1 MTIQSTT
8 DVYYDP
14 YDVGIDA
21 DPYPVFRRMRE
32 EAPLYYNEPHDFYA
46 VSRFADVER
55 GLLDPKTFISGRG
68 GIIELIRAKIEMPSG
83 VLIFEDPP
91 VHTIHRRLMSRVFS
105 SNRVAALEPQ
115 IREFCARSLDPLVG
129 AKEFD
134 FVTDLG
140 TQMPM
145 RVIGMLLGIPE
156 QDQEAV
162 RERVDA
168 NLRTEAGQPM
178 EVSENFVPTDM
189 FAEYIDWR
197 AEHPSDDIMT
207 ELLQAEF
214 EDEHGTVRRLTRDEL
229 LTYISVITGAGNETT
244 GRLIGWTGKVLAD
257 HPAQRQELV
266 EDRSL
271 IPSAIEELLRFETP
285 APHAARYV
293 VHDVEVH
300 GETVPEGSIMMLLPA
315 SANHDDRRFPDGDT
329 FDIHRNQGKPLTFG
343 NGIHLCLGAA
353 LARLEG
359 RVALDEVL
367 NRFPTWTVDT
377 DRAKLA
383 PTSTVRG
390 WETLPVFTS

>member
-1 MTIQSTT
+1 MATPPPSWPPTMGKSPFLTGSPVPASEPMSLERRCSSEWHRPAASHLTNTSCRLGGSRSISSIRQSCSRPHSTAACVFIVPHPLGNRQPAALRRGLAPRLTIRQLSVTVRHESKGRFSVTIQSTT

-145 RVIGMLLGIPE
+145 RVIGMPLAAPPP
-156 QDQEAV
+156 
-162 RERVDA
+162 
-168 NLRTEAGQPM
+168 GQ
-178 EVSENFVPTDM
+178 
-189 FAEYIDWR
+189 
-197 AEHPSDDIMT
+197 
-207 ELLQAEF
+207 
-214 EDEHGTVRRLTRDEL
+214 G
-229 LTYISVITGAGNETT
+229 G
-244 GRLIGWTGKVLAD
+244 
-257 HPAQRQELV
+257 
-266 EDRSL
+266 
-271 IPSAIEELLRFETP
+271 
-285 APHAARYV
+285 
-293 VHDVEVH
+293 
-300 GETVPEGSIMMLLPA
+300 
-315 SANHDDRRFPDGDT
+315 
-329 FDIHRNQGKPLTFG
+329 
-343 NGIHLCLGAA
+343 
-353 LARLEG
+353 
-359 RVALDEVL
+359 
-367 NRFPTWTVDT
+367 
-377 DRAKLA
+377 
-383 PTSTVRG
+383 
-390 WETLPVFTS
+390 